1 MDSSQLHIM
10 QNGYI
15 DFKKNRE
22 QYRAAR
28 GLSELQEYDSQHRS
42 NIDQK
47 DVEDNFVMLE
57 SKVKAQPNKI
67 RRSHI
72 VRQMEEG
79 SLGIRQEDYDDD
91 GNLNFQ
97 RFE

>member
-1 MDSSQLHIM
+1 M

-28 GLSELQEYDSQHRS
+28 GLSELQEYDSQHGS

-57 SKVKAQPNKI
+57 SKVKA
-67 RRSHI
+67 
-72 VRQMEEG
+72 
-79 SLGIRQEDYDDD
+79 
-91 GNLNFQ
+91 
-97 RFE
+97 